1 MTQVLSPQ
9 DIAARLKEHFPDST
23 VEESPAGLVVK
34 AESLPE
40 IASFLKN
47 TAEYDF
53 NYLATVTGVD
63 CKEYFEVVYHLVSL
77 THNHSL
83 VLKTR
88 CHDRE
93 KPQLPSLVSLWQGA
107 DFQEREIY
115 DLLGIGFTGHP
126 NLKRLFLWEGFPG
139 HPLRKDFKHDL

>member
-1 MTQVLSPQ
+1 MMQVLSPQ
-9 DIAARLKEHFPDST
+9 NVASRLKEYSPDSSI
-23 VEESPAGLVVK
+23 EENPAGLVVK
-34 AESLPE
+34 AESLHE

-53 NYLATVTGVD
+53 DYLASVTGVD
-63 CKEYFEVVYHLVSL
+63 YKEYFEVVYHLVSL

-83 VLKTR
+83 VLRTR
-88 CHDRE
+88 CHNRE
-93 KPQLPSLVSLWQGA
+93 KPKVPSLVGLWQGA

-115 DLLGIGFTGHP
+115 DLLGIEFTGHP